1 MTVGAHHRPG
11 GGFRNPW
18 ATARTHGFL
27 DFLKWTLVD
36 RRRAP
41 DRGRTEP
48 HTFPVTR
55 SAFVFPRAEPGS
67 FTITWVGH
75 STFLVQVGGFNLLL
89 DPIWSDRASP
99 LRFAGPRRMV
109 PPAVDFDGLPPID
122 AVVLS
127 HDHYDHLDAPTV
139 RRLVRRYPAIAWF
152 APLGVAKFLR
162 ARGARQVAECDWWQ
176 ESAIGSL
183 KLTCVPAQ
191 HFSGRRLDNRN
202 ATLWCGWAI
211 RSAHH
216 SVLFAGD
223 TALHPA
229 FALIAERSGPF
240 DVAILPIGAYEPR
253 WFMGAV
259 HMNPDD
265 CMIAIGHLR
274 EKVPGRR
281 LVLVGGHWGTFKLTD
296 EPVDEPPARMRANWR
311 TAGLPEDDLW
321 VMRHGE
327 TRTLTHSVE

>member
-1 MTVGAHHRPG
+1 MAVGAHHLPG

-36 RRRAP
+36 RRRP
-41 DRGRTEP
+41 SERGGTEP
-48 HTFPVTR
+48 HTFPLTR

-75 STFLVQVGGFNLLL
+75 STFLVQIGGYNLLL

-109 PPAVDFDGLPPID
+109 SPAVDFDDLPPID
-122 AVVLS
+122 AVILS

-139 RRLVRRYPAIAWF
+139 RRLIRRYPAIRWF
-152 APLGVAKFLR
+152 TPLGVAKFLR
-162 ARGARQVAECDWWQ
+162 ARGAREVSEYDWWQ

-223 TALHPA
+223 TALHPE
-229 FALIAERSGPF
+229 FALIGEQSGPF

-253 WFMGAV
+253 WFMGPV

-265 CMIAIGHLR
+265 CMIAIRLLR
-274 EKVPGRR
+274 EKAQGRR

-296 EPVDEPPARMRANWR
+296 EPVDEPPERMRANWR